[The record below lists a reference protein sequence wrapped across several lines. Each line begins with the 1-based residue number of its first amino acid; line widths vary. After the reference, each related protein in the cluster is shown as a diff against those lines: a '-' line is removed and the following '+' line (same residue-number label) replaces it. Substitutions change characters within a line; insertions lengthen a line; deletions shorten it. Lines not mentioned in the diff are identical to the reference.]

1 MKRSELKRTAPLT
14 SGGIQARERRK
25 KRCKVCQAMFTP
37 ARNFQAVCG
46 EIACAIAHAP
56 ANQIRARKAL
66 ADVERK
72 EIQVR
77 KERLK
82 SRADHAK
89 EAQAVINRY
98 VRLRDAHLGCISC
111 DKPPS
116 WGGQWHCSHFRS
128 VGAAA
133 HLRFN
138 LWNMNKSCSQCN
150 AHLSGN
156 IMVYRPRLVEK
167 IGAEKV
173 VWLECNQDLVR
184 HEIPYLKRLKSVF
197 TKKTKRLEKRYE
209 EFGSCAAM

>member
-1 MKRSELKRTAPLT
+1 MSLPSKQPKPKT
-14 SGGIQARERRK
+14 
-25 KRCKVCQAMFTP
+25 CKNP
-37 ARNFQAVCG
+37 ACRASFVPQRLGQAVCSPKCALAAVEVQKAKEKKSLAQAG
-46 EIACAIAHAP
+46 RREIK
-56 ANQIRARKAL
+56 ARKEAL
-66 ADVERK
+66 K
-72 EIQVR
+72 T
-77 KERLK
+77 
-82 SRADHAK
+82 RADHAK
-89 EAQAVINRY
+89 EAQTVINRY

-111 DKPPS
+111 NKPAS

-173 VWLECNQDLVR
+173 AWLECNHDLVR
-184 HEIPYLKRLKSVF
+184 HEIAYLKRLKAVF
-197 TKKTKRLEKRYE
+197 TKKVKRLEKRYE
-209 EFGSCAAM
+209 GFGSCAAM